1 MLLPTLEALL
11 NSRIAEAMQMGKL
24 EGGRSQLYPID
35 PTAAELKEL
44 GVHLLE
50 ISTDWKRI
58 VSPMLSYNLVQDALV
73 LLLREA
79 KWYGMRFKFVLAS
92 QLFLV
97 I

>member
-1 MLLPTLEALL
+1 
-11 NSRIAEAMQMGKL
+11 MGKL

-79 KWYGMRFKFVLAS
+79 KWYGMRLKFFSSPLMY
-92 QLFLV
+92 LV
-97 I
+97 IL